1 MFFIVSFDGCA
12 MESPLRAR
20 SPVAALALAEE
31 AQRNGCDNV
40 TVEVPG
46 GDRLPLS
53 LFAAR
58 YASPA

>member
-1 MFFIVSFDGCA
+1 MFFTISFDGCA

-20 SPVAALALAEE
+20 SPVAALALAQE
-31 AQRNGCDNV
+31 AERNGCGNV
-40 TVEVPG
+40 TVELPG

-58 YASPA
+58 YSSPA